1 MGKLVGGSALLL
13 VSLLMFAGFL
23 GSNRDASVGATI
35 AALGIAVLLPAAGGA
50 ALIAAYFR
58 GKGRLANRKHALRQQ
73 TVEAELLLL
82 AGKRGGKLTIVEAVG
97 ELALTPEDAKE
108 ALDALARRGLADFE
122 VTDSGVIVYAFH
134 DLQRISEKGQSKSI
148 LE

>member
-13 VSLLMFAGFL
+13 VSLVMLAGFL
-23 GSNRDASVGATI
+23 GAEREGSVAATLG
-35 AALGIAVLLPAAGGA
+35 ALGIAVLLPGGIGA
-50 ALIAAYFR
+50 ALIGAHFR
-58 GKGRLANRKHALRQQ
+58 GKGRLANRKQALKQQ

-82 AGKRGGKLTIVEAVG
+82 AGKRGGKLTIVEAVA

-122 VTDSGVIVYAFH
+122 VTESGVIVYAFH
-134 DLQRISEKGQSKSI
+134 DLQRISEKNQSKSI